1 MTLTWFWLLA
11 GVDKI
16 MDFYIKKVKM
26 KKIVLL
32 SVAAL
37 LSIAVSAENFVVKP
51 NGWKAGDSRSYDCV
65 TVSNNG
71 EIDRNDMSLAVSSV
85 AKDKYLIDYKSVSD
99 SSENQ
104 YKMLKMMLGDSIAE
118 AMKNFVYMVSLSKD
132 GEFGHFENYKD
143 VAGLF
148 GGGLFESVMTSM
160 IGTSQ
165 EDAENKIV
173 PEIKDICWY
182 MNKKFD
188 SKKEN
193 VFKRNFTE
201 KITVFKDVEVK
212 VRAGAQEGKVTFVM
226 TADLSEEI
234 VFAASEKALK
244 DVMNEMAK
252 SMGVQPSMFD
262 AKIKET
268 LDELKKQENSI
279 AIKETVVF
287 DEKTGWL
294 VSYDRVV
301 ETTSAAEGKTIVSSR
316 RSITAK

>member
-1 MTLTWFWLLA
+1 
-11 GVDKI
+11 
-16 MDFYIKKVKM
+16 M

-51 NGWKAGDSRSYDCV
+51 NGWKAGDSRSYDFV
-65 TVSNNG
+65 KVSKNG
-71 EIDRNDMSLAVSSV
+71 EIGRNDMSLAVSSV

-104 YKMLKMMLGDSIAE
+104 YKRLKMMLGDSIVE
-118 AMKNFVYMVSLSKD
+118 AMNNFVYKVSLSKD

-143 VAGLF
+143 MAGLF
-148 GGGLFESVMTSM
+148 GSGLFESVMTSM

-193 VFKRNFTE
+193 VFKRDFTE
-201 KITVFKDVEVK
+201 TITVFKDVEVK

-244 DVMNEMAK
+244 DAMNEMAK
-252 SMGVQPSMFD
+252 AMGIQMSAFEGKLQEKLNDLKQQKLSM
-262 AKIKET
+262 T
-268 LDELKKQENSI
+268 
-279 AIKETVVF
+279 IKETVVF
-287 DEKTGWL
+287 DEETGWL
-294 VSYDRVV
+294 ISYDKVTEGRSASEGVSYV
-301 ETTSAAEGKTIVSSR
+301 ESR
-316 RSITAK
+316 RTITAK

>member
-71 EIDRNDMSLAVSSV
+71 EIKNINMNLAVSSV
-85 AKDKYLIDYKSVSD
+85 SKDKYLIDYKSALDTSD
-99 SSENQ
+99 NSF
-104 YKMLKMMLGDSIAE
+104 KGVKMMLGDSIAE
-118 AMKNFVYMVSLSKD
+118 AMNNFVYKVSLSKD

-143 VAGLF
+143 LQGLF

-165 EDAENKIV
+165 EDAENKMV

-193 VFKRNFTE
+193 VFKRDFTE

-244 DVMNEMAK
+244 DAMNEMAK
-252 SMGVQPSMFD
+252 AMGIQLSAFEGKLQEKLNVLKQQKLSM
-262 AKIKET
+262 T
-268 LDELKKQENSI
+268 
-279 AIKETVVF
+279 IKETVVF
-287 DEKTGWL
+287 DEETGWL
-294 VSYDRVV
+294 ILYDKVTEGRSASEGVSYV
-301 ETTSAAEGKTIVSSR
+301 ESR
-316 RSITAK
+316 RTITAK